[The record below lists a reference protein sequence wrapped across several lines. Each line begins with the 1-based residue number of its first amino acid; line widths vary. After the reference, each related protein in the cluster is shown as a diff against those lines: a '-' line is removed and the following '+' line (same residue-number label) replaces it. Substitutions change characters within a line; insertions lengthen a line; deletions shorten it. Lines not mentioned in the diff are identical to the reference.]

1 MAGLNSGW
9 TGTSQEAKMEGE
21 RLWPA
26 VGLTIRP
33 SARL

>member
-9 TGTSQEAKMEGE
+9 TGPLQEAKMQGE
-21 RLWPA
+21 RFWPA
-26 VGLTIRP
+26 GGLTIRP